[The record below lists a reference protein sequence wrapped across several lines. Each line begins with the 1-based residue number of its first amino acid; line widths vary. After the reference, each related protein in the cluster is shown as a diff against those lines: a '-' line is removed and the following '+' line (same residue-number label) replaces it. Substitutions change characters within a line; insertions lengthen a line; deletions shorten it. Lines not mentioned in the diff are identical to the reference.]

1 VALCVRRCRSLSNT
15 AAVAAVGIT
24 LAISTAARTAET
36 AHKPTRIVSIN
47 LCADEL
53 VLRLAEIKNVVSVSY
68 LSLGRGSNVID
79 LAGQI
84 PVNHGLAEEIIPLN
98 PDLVVAGIYSARP
111 AVALLKRVNIPV
123 LDLDTPRSIPEMLEQ
138 YRKVGEALG
147 EGERTKEVVG
157 QMEARLAA
165 MPQAGLPPLPHALA
179 YISNGITL
187 GLHSLTNDIIAYAG
201 LENLA
206 RTLGVDT
213 YAQISLE
220 TVVTS
225 PVDVLILS
233 DYGDVPAIAT
243 EVLRHPV
250 LQAISGRI
258 KVMVMPSHM
267 RACAGPQT
275 LDAIDLLRAFAKPG
289 VAAGVPQ

>member
-1 VALCVRRCRSLSNT
+1 MIVRAQMRFALNT
-15 AAVAAVGIT
+15 AVVAAVGLA
-24 LAISTAARTAET
+24 LAISTARTAET
-36 AHKPTRIVSIN
+36 VHKPARIVSIN

-68 LSLGRGSNVID
+68 LSVGRGSNVID
-79 LAGQI
+79 LARQI

-98 PDLVVAGIYSARP
+98 PDLVVAGIYTARP
-111 AVALLKRVNIPV
+111 TVALLKRVNIPV

-138 YRKVGEALG
+138 YRKVGQALG

-165 MPQAGLPPLPHALA
+165 MPPAGPPPLPRALA

-187 GLHSLTNDIIAYAG
+187 GLHSLTNDIITYAG
-201 LENLA
+201 MENLA

-225 PVDVLILS
+225 PVDLLILS
-233 DYGDVPAIAT
+233 DYRDVPAIAT

-258 KVMVMPSHM
+258 KVIVMPSNM

-275 LDAIDLLRAFAKPG
+275 LDAVDLLRAFAKPG
-289 VAAGVPQ
+289 IAAGVPQ